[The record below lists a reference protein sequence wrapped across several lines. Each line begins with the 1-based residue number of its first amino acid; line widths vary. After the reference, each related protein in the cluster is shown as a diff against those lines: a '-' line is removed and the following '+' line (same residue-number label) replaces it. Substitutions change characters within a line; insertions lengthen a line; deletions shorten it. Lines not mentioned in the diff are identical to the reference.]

1 MRLTYSYLCIVMS
14 QSFNNILTWCRRYIS
29 VTFIIV
35 MAFILIVLFFND
47 NSILKSIEYNRQITE
62 LKREIKANQDTLDYY
77 KALNHSLDTDPETM
91 ERIVREQY
99 HMQREN
105 EDVYII
111 E

>member
-1 MRLTYSYLCIVMS
+1 MK
-14 QSFNNILTWCRRYIS
+14 QSVSNIWSWCRRYIS

-47 NSILKSIEYNRQITE
+47 NSIVKSIDYNRQITE
-62 LKREIKANQDTLDYY
+62 LKQEIKANRDTLEYY

>member
-1 MRLTYSYLCIVMS
+1 MLLITFVPMS
-14 QSFNNILTWCRRYIS
+14 AFIKKSWDWCRNYIS

-35 MAFILIVLFFND
+35 VAFVLLVLFFNE
-47 NSILKSIEYNRQITE
+47 NSILKSIEYNRTITE
-62 LKREIKANQDTLDYY
+62 LKEEIKQNVDTLEYY
-77 KALNHSLDTDPETM
+77 QRLNHSLDTDPETM
-91 ERIVREQY
+91 ERIVREKY

>member
-1 MRLTYSYLCIVMS
+1 MSSRLQNSWA
-14 QSFNNILTWCRRYIS
+14 WCRRYIS

-35 MAFILIVLFFND
+35 VAFVLLVLFFNE
-47 NSILKSIEYNRQITE
+47 NSLVKSMEYNRQITE
-62 LKREIKANQDTLDYY
+62 LKQEIKSNCDTMEYY
-77 KALNHSLDTDPETM
+77 RRLNLSLDTDPATL